1 MAVNSWALRIHLDGM
16 GDNGLDKLR
25 ELLRVVGSDGY
36 VFALET
42 DATRNHVQGWVRTEL
57 SQQAFRARIK
67 RVYPGVVGNR
77 GYSLSVIK
85 DFDAYSDYV
94 LKGTPTD
101 VATVVAHHCVQM
113 SDEYL
118 AAAHRRYW
126 SKHGTTKSSSK
137 GAIVAEVYS
146 WANSFA
152 EAPDRMAIIERV
164 CDVLAERNKPL
175 MVPYVKGVVN
185 MVMYKLDGTEKKRL
199 MQYIADSY

>member
-1 MAVNSWALRIHLDGM
+1 MVNSWAVRIHVDGM
-16 GDNGLDKLR
+16 GDNGVDRLR
-25 ELLRVVGSDGY
+25 ELLRDVGSSDGY

-42 DATRNHVQGWVRTEL
+42 KANREHVQGWVRTEL
-57 SQQAFRARIK
+57 SQQTFRARIK
-67 RVYPGVVGNR
+67 RMFPGVVGNK
-77 GYSLSVIK
+77 GYSVRVVR

-126 SKHGTTKSSSK
+126 SKHGSKSSSK
-137 GAIVAEVYS
+137 TAIVEEVFC

-152 EAPDRMAIIERV
+152 EAPDRRSIVERV
-164 CDVLAERNKPL
+164 CDVISGRNKPL

-185 MVMYKLDGTEKKRL
+185 SVMYKLDGTEKNRL
-199 MQYIADSY
+199 IEYITDSY